1 MKKIISLLFLMHAL
15 VVSPLSIG
23 SVDLPVM
30 EGVGGD
36 FTAKSTL
43 GHPLS
48 TESLRGKVV
57 LLFFGYTNCPD
68 VCPLTLS
75 RVTGLMDQLEQ
86 YQSDIEVL
94 FVTLDPEY
102 DTTDHLRDYL
112 KNFDS
117 RYIGIS
123 GTREEID
130 RIVSLFKA
138 RYTRKA
144 EQQITTQFNRYE
156 KNSDSFF
163 IYSHSQN
170 IYLLDKQGRVRSL
183 FYVGTPVKEVRK
195 NIIDLIN
202 EGN

>member
-1 MKKIISLLFLMHAL
+1 MKRTVQVLILLHAL
-15 VVSPLSIG
+15 IGSPLYASQFN
-23 SVDLPVM
+23 LPVM

-36 FTAKSTL
+36 FTAKSSL
-43 GHPLS
+43 GRPIS

-75 RVTGLMDQLEQ
+75 RVTNLMAQLEE
-86 YQSDIEVL
+86 YQSNIQVL
-94 FVTLDPEY
+94 FITLDPEY
-102 DTTDHLRDYL
+102 DTTDHLREYL
-112 KNFDS
+112 KNFDT
-117 RYIGIS
+117 RFVGIS
-123 GTREEID
+123 DTRKKID
-130 RIVSLFKA
+130 EIVSLYKA

-156 KNSDSFF
+156 KTSETFY

-183 FYVGTPVKEVRK
+183 FYVGTPFEEVRK
-195 NIIDLIN
+195 NIIGLIN
-202 EGN
+202 EDA